1 MALGLSRD
9 SICNLSDLIHPS
21 DEKDGGLT
29 KNDFDY
35 LSGDEGD
42 SDEVAL
48 GMDVDDD
55 DDGQA
60 TNKNNKNNSHK
71 KRSLMARN
79 ENDNARKANPKNGV
93 GTNEKNIP
101 QKNNLN
107 LPSSSYGKYTGFDT
121 SAYDEDYT
129 YFDPYAP
136 LGVTTTT
143 QQHNNDVWC
152 FPWIGGNTPEPNSK
166 ENKNTTTTTT
176 TTNPASFKSP
186 ADAYYDDYTG
196 YDPYAPVPFGGQK
209 KENVF
214 CCLFPWATSKSH
226 LENNN
231 YYMTGPEQPEA
242 TTVDQA
248 TSSQTA
254 QATPT
259 KDGTTAATTS
269 SSRDEDESST
279 GSEML
284 GEKLTD
290 KDRLALLAR
299 LRLSEPEGTTD
310 GGGVGSSTTSNNSN
324 NNKNNN
330 KDDNGVNK
338 AKTPLKGILKRC
350 SSTRNTRDASQSSNK
365 QNGGRRALFP
375 VYEVKSTKKKED
387 NRNVEFAPMARVV
400 TVKSQKNM
408 TRLEKAAVW
417 WQKKDFDDFKRT
429 GRLVAKAMLQG
440 GSEVWLMTNPS
451 WRQPGKST
459 KELHQSATKASNE
472 KDVSN
477 KWWHKFGHS
486 RRGLEHIAS
495 IDEGK
500 QRQINV
506 KVAVR
511 AVLDEQRKQR
521 IHRKTDIERIR
532 SVYHQY
538 NFWARE
544 LSLAAGASDE
554 EAVQSNFCESRKSR
568 EFYIEHHRE
577 KEGRTVPSHVPDFMK
592 PSDKNVTSQMLDA
605 NTVTQIQLR
614 RNPVQQQP
622 SHDSQ
627 ISGNSIAKKAA
638 GFGTGDEHVNMSA
651 VLSGMGAVADK
662 TPPSVRAN

>member
-9 SICNLSDLIHPS
+9 SMCNLTALVHSS
-21 DEKDGGLT
+21 DEKDGGLS
-29 KNDFDY
+29 KNEFDY

-48 GMDVDDD
+48 GMDVENDEDQ
-55 DDGQA
+55 GRKNIIRNNNA
-60 TNKNNKNNSHK
+60 GSNAIPNKNGKNQTKRQTSSVPSTDRKNEPSEKMNNK
-71 KRSLMARN
+71 
-79 ENDNARKANPKNGV
+79 V
-93 GTNEKNIP
+93 
-101 QKNNLN
+101 N
-107 LPSSSYGKYTGFDT
+107 LPASSYGKYTGFNT
-121 SAYDEDYT
+121 NAYDDDYT
-129 YFDPYAP
+129 SFDPYAP
-136 LGVTTTT
+136 LTTKPAN
-143 QQHNNDVWC
+143 QQQNDAWC
-152 FPWIGGNTPEPNSK
+152 FPWSGESQEQPDSHSK
-166 ENKNTTTTTT
+166 
-176 TTNPASFKSP
+176 SSD
-186 ADAYYDDYTG
+186 DAYYDDYTG
-196 YDPYAPVPFGGQK
+196 YDPYAPIPFGGEK
-209 KENVF
+209 KDSVF

-226 LENNN
+226 LEN
-231 YYMTGPEQPEA
+231 TPRPELSEA
-242 TTVDQA
+242 KKQQTSLETTEA
-248 TSSQTA
+248 ISTKEGSS
-254 QATPT
+254 
-259 KDGTTAATTS
+259 KS
-269 SSRDEDESST
+269 LNRDDDECST

-310 GGGVGSSTTSNNSN
+310 GGSAASMKKEDAEESS
-324 NNKNNN
+324 
-330 KDDNGVNK
+330 GK
-338 AKTPLKGILKRC
+338 APLKGILKRC
-350 SSTRNTRDASQSSNK
+350 SSARNTRDVNETSK
-365 QNGGRRALFP
+365 QNGRRALFP
-375 VYEVKSTKKKED
+375 VYEAKSKKKED
-387 NRNVEFAPMARVV
+387 NRNVQFAPMARVV

-408 TRLEKAAVW
+408 THLEKASIW

-451 WRQPGKST
+451 WRHLGKST

-521 IHRKTDIERIR
+521 IHRKVDAERIR

-538 NFWARE
+538 NMWGRE
-544 LSLAAGASDE
+544 LSLAAGASDA

-577 KEGRTVPSHVPDFMK
+577 KEGRSMPSHVPDFMK

-605 NTVTQIQLR
+605 NTVSQIRLR
-614 RNPVQQQP
+614 RNPVQKQP
-622 SHDSQ
+622 VHESQ
-627 ISGNSIAKKAA
+627 IRDADSIAKKAA

-662 TPPSVRAN
+662 A